1 MRKIGY
7 TLFALVCMSF
17 TACMDKD
24 WNDPNRSDAYGNSS
38 IKATHVV
45 TIAQLKQDY
54 KDVIAAT
61 SNAYQKIDADI
72 QIKGRITGNDIQGN
86 LYNNIALSDGTGG
99 ILIGIAQGGL
109 FSYLP
114 VGQEILVNLKDL
126 YVGSYG
132 LQAQIGT
139 PFTNARGVTYVSRMN
154 RYLWNEH
161 FSSVG
166 VPDASQV
173 MAEEFNLAKIA
184 DADYLAS
191 HSGRLMTIKGV
202 KFAGADGKKM
212 YATAQE
218 KDAANSVNRA
228 LEGYNAQ
235 QIVVRTSTYADF
247 AALPLPQG
255 KVNITGIFTRF
266 RNTWQILIRQES
278 DVQQV
283 K

>member
-1 MRKIGY
+1 
-7 TLFALVCMSF
+7 
-17 TACMDKD
+17 
-24 WNDPNRSDAYGNSS
+24 
-38 IKATHVV
+38 
-45 TIAQLKQDY
+45 
-54 KDVIAAT
+54 
-61 SNAYQKIDADI
+61 
-72 QIKGRITGNDIQGN
+72 
-86 LYNNIALSDGTGG
+86 
-99 ILIGIAQGGL
+99 
-109 FSYLP
+109 
-114 VGQEILVNLKDL
+114 
-126 YVGSYG
+126 
-132 LQAQIGT
+132 
-139 PFTNARGVTYVSRMN
+139 
-154 RYLWNEH
+154 
-161 FSSVG
+161 
-166 VPDASQV
+166 
-173 MAEEFNLAKIA
+173 
-184 DADYLAS
+184 
-191 HSGRLMTIKGV
+191 MTIKGV